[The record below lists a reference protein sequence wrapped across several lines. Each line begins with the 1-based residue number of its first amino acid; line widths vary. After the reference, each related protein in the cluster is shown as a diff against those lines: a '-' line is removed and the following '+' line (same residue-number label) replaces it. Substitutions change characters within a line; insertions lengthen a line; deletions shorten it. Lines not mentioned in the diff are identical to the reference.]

1 MVFNNQR
8 ISIIEK
14 LSRIKDNNPGNI
26 GFYHGKLAKHLQES
40 PSGKISQFSVLGN
53 LQAIGLG

>member
-8 ISIIEK
+8 NSIIEK

-26 GFYHGKLAKHLQES
+26 GFYHGKLAKHLHES

-53 LQAIGLG
+53 LQD